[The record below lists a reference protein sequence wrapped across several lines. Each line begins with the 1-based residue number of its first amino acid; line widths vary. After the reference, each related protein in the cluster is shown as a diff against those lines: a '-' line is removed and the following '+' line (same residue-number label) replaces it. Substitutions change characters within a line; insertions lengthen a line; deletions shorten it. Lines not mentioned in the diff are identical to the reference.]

1 MALSPREGS
10 LLTPHVVVRE
20 QLTATQIVSMAPNRQ
35 SLNMCLQEARR
46 TSLLIALPIS
56 VRQSR
61 AAGLRPM
68 GRAGR
73 LLRPGLR
80 YRPVKPAL
88 QTRVACA

>member
-1 MALSPREGS
+1 MGKVTWEGKE
-10 LLTPHVVVRE
+10 VRK
-20 QLTATQIVSMAPNRQ
+20 L
-35 SLNMCLQEARR
+35 
-46 TSLLIALPIS
+46 S

-88 QTRVACA
+88 QARVACA